1 AWRVRPVTVRGRV
14 RPGVGRAGSAGQV
27 LRLAQQGGE
36 APGVALLV
44 AGRVLQPGG
53 ELAAHGDRAGLGV
66 LEEPLA
72 PVAAAEARGLHAA
85 HGGVHAAP
93 GRRVAVVDVDRAGQE
108 ALGDGPPAGGV
119 AAVHAGVEPVLG
131 VVGLLDR
138 LVVAVHRVDGHH
150 PAEGLLPVEVHLG
163 GGVGEHGG
171 PVEQAAVDG
180 AGAAA

>member
-1 AWRVRPVTVRGRV
+1 
-14 RPGVGRAGSAGQV
+14 
-27 LRLAQQGGE
+27 
-36 APGVALLV
+36 
-44 AGRVLQPGG
+44 
-53 ELAAHGDRAGLGV
+53 
-66 LEEPLA
+66 A

-150 PAEGLLPVEVHLG
+150 RAEGLLPVEVHLG
-163 GGVGEHGG
+163 GDVGEHGG
-171 PVEQAAVDG
+171 LVEQGADVGAVTAAGHQPGPLGDRVVDVGPDLLQLGGRGQRADLG
-180 AGAAA
+180 AERLLGSQA